1 MDISGNV
8 IDSSGNT
15 TGKSSASAS
24 SSPNSIQDVFNTIFT
39 SSNMVLVL
47 WFLAIYFVAYF
58 VMKFFFSKNGDA
70 GGAPSIVGR
79 ILDALFLGGLLLYLI
94 ITYFTE
100 TDKASFLKKIYTEFT
115 TYVNDP
121 SSFFTAI
128 LSIFL
133 FYIVAYL
140 FQLPMTESSKPISI
154 YLIETALW
162 VVFMIIMFVD
172 FFKYVLGVSIT
183 DVLSKL
189 NLWGTHPTF
198 SIDASGHLIDASGN
212 LVDAS
217 GNLLPATKPTVSDAS
232 SCLAT
237 TGNPTDEVFN
247 VSNNVYTYSD
257 AQAVCNIYGAK
268 LATYDQI
275 EQAYQKGGEW
285 CNYGWSEG
293 QMAFFPT
300 QKSTWTKLQA
310 TDNHKNDCGRPGV
323 NGGFIANP
331 YIKFGVN
338 CYGQK
343 PKPTADDLVKMN
355 SRQNTVYPQTAA
367 DIEMEKKINQW
378 KNTVSVNSYNNKK
391 WSQY

>member
-1 MDISGNV
+1 MGNV
-8 IDSSGNT
+8 VDSSGNT
-15 TGKSSASAS
+15 IEKTATSAS
-24 SSPNSIQDVFNTIFT
+24 SSENSIQDIFNTIFT
-39 SSNMVLVL
+39 SSNMVLIL

-58 VMKFFFSKNGDA
+58 IMKFFFSKNGDT
-70 GGAPSIVGR
+70 GGAPSIIGR

-100 TDKASFLKKIYTEFT
+100 TDKASLLKKTYSQFT

-121 SSFFTAI
+121 SSFFTAF

-133 FYIVAYL
+133 FYIVVYF
-140 FQLPMTESSKPISI
+140 FQLPMTETTKPISI
-154 YLIETALW
+154 YLIETVLW
-162 VVFMIIMFVD
+162 VVFMIILFVY

-189 NLWGTHPTF
+189 NILGAQPTF

-212 LVDAS
+212 QVDAS
-217 GNLLPATKPTVSDAS
+217 ENRIPKPTVSDAS
-232 SCLAT
+232 SCLANA
-237 TGNPTDEVFN
+237 GNPTDEVFN

-275 EQAYQKGGEW
+275 EQSYQKGGEW

-343 PKPTADDLVKMN
+343 PKPTADDLAKMN
-355 SRQNTVYPQTAA
+355 ARQNAVYPQTAA
-367 DIEMEKKINQW
+367 DIEMEKKLNQW

>member
-1 MDISGNV
+1 MGNV
-8 IDSSGNT
+8 VDSSGNT
-15 TGKSSASAS
+15 IEKTATSAS
-24 SSPNSIQDVFNTIFT
+24 SSENSIQDIFNTIFT
-39 SSNMVLVL
+39 SSNMVLIL

-58 VMKFFFSKNGDA
+58 VMKFFFSKNGET
-70 GGAPSIVGR
+70 GGAPSIIGR

-100 TDKASFLKKIYTEFT
+100 TDKASLLKKTYSQFT

-121 SSFFTAI
+121 SSFFTAL

-133 FYIVAYL
+133 FYIVVYF
-140 FQLPMTESSKPISI
+140 FQLPMTETTKPISI
-154 YLIETALW
+154 YLIETGLW
-162 VVFMIIMFVD
+162 VVFMIILFVD

-189 NLWGTHPTF
+189 NILGAQPTF
-198 SIDASGHLIDASGN
+198 SVDASGHLIDASGN
-212 LVDAS
+212 QVDAS
-217 GNLLPATKPTVSDAS
+217 GNRIPKPTVSDAS
-232 SCLAT
+232 SCLVNA
-237 TGNPTDEVFN
+237 GNPTDEVFN
-247 VSNNVYTYSD
+247 VSNNVYSYSD

-285 CNYGWSEG
+285 CNYGWSDG

-343 PKPTADDLVKMN
+343 PKPTADDLAKMN
-355 SRQNTVYPQTAA
+355 TRQNTAYPQTAA
-367 DIEMEKKINQW
+367 DIEMEKKLNQW

>member
-1 MDISGNV
+1 MT
-8 IDSSGNT
+8 DS
-15 TGKSSASAS
+15 A
-24 SSPNSIQDVFNTIFT
+24 
-39 SSNMVLVL
+39 
-47 WFLAIYFVAYF
+47 
-58 VMKFFFSKNGDA
+58 
-70 GGAPSIVGR
+70 
-79 ILDALFLGGLLLYLI
+79 
-94 ITYFTE
+94 
-100 TDKASFLKKIYTEFT
+100 
-115 TYVNDP
+115 
-121 SSFFTAI
+121 
-128 LSIFL
+128 
-133 FYIVAYL
+133 
-140 FQLPMTESSKPISI
+140 KPISI

-189 NLWGTHPTF
+189 NILGTHPTF
-198 SIDASGHLIDASGN
+198 SVDASGHLIDASGN

-217 GNLLPATKPTVSDAS
+217 GNRIPKPTVSDAS
-232 SCLAT
+232 NCLAT

-257 AQAVCNIYGAK
+257 AQAVCKMYGAK

-275 EQAYQKGGEW
+275 EQTYQKGGEW
-285 CNYGWSEG
+285 CNYGWSDG

-355 SRQNTVYPQTAA
+355 ARQNTVYPQTAA
-367 DIEMEKKINQW
+367 DIEMENKINQW

>member
-1 MDISGNV
+1 MGNV
-8 IDSSGNT
+8 VDSSGNT
-15 TGKSSASAS
+15 IEKTATSAS
-24 SSPNSIQDVFNTIFT
+24 SSENSIQDIFNTIFT
-39 SSNMVLVL
+39 SSNMVLIL

-58 VMKFFFSKNGDA
+58 VMKFFFSKNGET
-70 GGAPSIVGR
+70 GGAPSIIGR

-100 TDKASFLKKIYTEFT
+100 TDKASLLKKTYSQFT

-121 SSFFTAI
+121 SSFFTAL

-133 FYIVAYL
+133 FYIVVYF
-140 FQLPMTESSKPISI
+140 FQLPMTETTKPISI
-154 YLIETALW
+154 YLIETGLW
-162 VVFMIIMFVD
+162 VVFMIILFVD

-189 NLWGTHPTF
+189 NILGAQPTF
-198 SIDASGHLIDASGN
+198 SVDASGHLIDASGN
-212 LVDAS
+212 QVDAS
-217 GNLLPATKPTVSDAS
+217 GNRIPKPTVSDAS
-232 SCLAT
+232 SCLANAE
-237 TGNPTDEVFN
+237 NPTDEVFN

-275 EQAYQKGGEW
+275 EQSYQKGGEW

-343 PKPTADDLVKMN
+343 PKPTADDLAKMN
-355 SRQNTVYPQTAA
+355 ARQNTAYPQTAA
-367 DIEMEKKINQW
+367 DIEMEKKLNQW

>member
-1 MDISGNV
+1 MGNV
-8 IDSSGNT
+8 VDSSGNT
-15 TGKSSASAS
+15 IEKTATSAS
-24 SSPNSIQDVFNTIFT
+24 SSENSIQDIFNTIFT
-39 SSNMVLVL
+39 SSNMVLIL

-58 VMKFFFSKNGDA
+58 VMKFFFSKNGET
-70 GGAPSIVGR
+70 GGAPSIIGR

-100 TDKASFLKKIYTEFT
+100 TDKASLLKKTYSQFT

-121 SSFFTAI
+121 SSFFTAL

-133 FYIVAYL
+133 FYIVVYF
-140 FQLPMTESSKPISI
+140 FQLPMTETTKPISI
-154 YLIETALW
+154 YLIESGLW
-162 VVFMIIMFVD
+162 VVFMIILFVD

-189 NLWGTHPTF
+189 NILGAQPTF

-212 LVDAS
+212 QVDAS
-217 GNLLPATKPTVSDAS
+217 GNRISKRAVSDAS
-232 SCLAT
+232 SCLTNA
-237 TGNPTDEVFN
+237 GNPTDEVFN

-275 EQAYQKGGEW
+275 EQSYQKGGEW

-343 PKPTADDLVKMN
+343 PKPTADDLAKMN
-355 SRQNTVYPQTAA
+355 ARQNTVYPQTAA
-367 DIEMEKKINQW
+367 DIEMEKKLNQW

>member
-1 MDISGNV
+1 MGNV
-8 IDSSGNT
+8 VDSSGNT
-15 TGKSSASAS
+15 IEKTATSAS
-24 SSPNSIQDVFNTIFT
+24 SSENSIQDIFNTIFT
-39 SSNMVLVL
+39 SSNMVLIL

-58 VMKFFFSKNGDA
+58 VMKFFFSKNGET
-70 GGAPSIVGR
+70 GGAPSIIGR

-100 TDKASFLKKIYTEFT
+100 TDKASLLKKTYSQFT

-121 SSFFTAI
+121 SSFFTAL

-133 FYIVAYL
+133 FYIVVYF
-140 FQLPMTESSKPISI
+140 FQLPMTETTKPISI
-154 YLIETALW
+154 YLIETVLW
-162 VVFMIIMFVD
+162 VVFMIILFVY

-189 NLWGTHPTF
+189 NILGAQPTF

-212 LVDAS
+212 QVDAS
-217 GNLLPATKPTVSDAS
+217 ENRIPKPTVSDAS
-232 SCLAT
+232 SCLANA
-237 TGNPTDEVFN
+237 GNPTDEVFN

-275 EQAYQKGGEW
+275 EQSYQKGGEW

-343 PKPTADDLVKMN
+343 PKPTADDLAKMN
-355 SRQNTVYPQTAA
+355 ARQNAVYPQTAA
-367 DIEMEKKINQW
+367 DIEMEKKLNQW

>member
-1 MDISGNV
+1 
-8 IDSSGNT
+8 
-15 TGKSSASAS
+15 
-24 SSPNSIQDVFNTIFT
+24 
-39 SSNMVLVL
+39 MVLIL

-58 VMKFFFSKNGDA
+58 VMKFFFSKNGET
-70 GGAPSIVGR
+70 GGAPSIIGR

-100 TDKASFLKKIYTEFT
+100 TDKASLLKKTYSQFT

-121 SSFFTAI
+121 SSFFTAL

-133 FYIVAYL
+133 FYIVVYF
-140 FQLPMTESSKPISI
+140 FQLPMTETTKPISI
-154 YLIETALW
+154 YLIETGLW
-162 VVFMIIMFVD
+162 VVFMIILFVD

-189 NLWGTHPTF
+189 NILGAQPTF

-212 LVDAS
+212 QVDAS
-217 GNLLPATKPTVSDAS
+217 GNRISKPTVSDAS
-232 SCLAT
+232 SCLANAE
-237 TGNPTDEVFN
+237 NPTDEVFN

-275 EQAYQKGGEW
+275 EQSYQKGGEW

-343 PKPTADDLVKMN
+343 PKPTADDLAKMN
-355 SRQNTVYPQTAA
+355 ARQNTVYPQTAA
-367 DIEMEKKINQW
+367 DIEMEKKLNQW

>member
-1 MDISGNV
+1 MGNV
-8 IDSSGNT
+8 VDSSGNT
-15 TGKSSASAS
+15 IEKTATLAS
-24 SSPNSIQDVFNTIFT
+24 SSENSIQDIFNTIFT
-39 SSNMVLVL
+39 SSNMVLIL

-58 VMKFFFSKNGDA
+58 VMKFFFSKNGET
-70 GGAPSIVGR
+70 GGAPSIIGR
-79 ILDALFLGGLLLYLI
+79 ILDTLFLGGLLLYLI

-100 TDKASFLKKIYTEFT
+100 TDKASLLKKTYSQFT

-121 SSFFTAI
+121 SSFFTAL

-133 FYIVAYL
+133 FYIVVYF
-140 FQLPMTESSKPISI
+140 FQLPMTETTKPISI
-154 YLIETALW
+154 YLIETGLW
-162 VVFMIIMFVD
+162 VVFMIILFVD

-189 NLWGTHPTF
+189 NILGAQPTF

-212 LVDAS
+212 QVDAS
-217 GNLLPATKPTVSDAS
+217 GNRISKRAVSDAS
-232 SCLAT
+232 SCLTNA
-237 TGNPTDEVFN
+237 GNPTDEVFN

-275 EQAYQKGGEW
+275 EQSYQKGGEW

-343 PKPTADDLVKMN
+343 PKPTADDLAKMN
-355 SRQNTVYPQTAA
+355 ARQNTVYPQTAA
-367 DIEMEKKINQW
+367 DIEMEKKLNQW

>member
-15 TGKSSASAS
+15 IEKTATSAS
-24 SSPNSIQDVFNTIFT
+24 SSPNSIQDIFNTIFT
-39 SSNMVLVL
+39 SSNVVLVL

-70 GGAPSIVGR
+70 DGAPSIIGR

-100 TDKASFLKKIYTEFT
+100 TDKAKFLKNTYSQFT

-121 SSFFTAI
+121 SSFFTAL

-133 FYIVAYL
+133 FYIVVYF
-140 FQLPMTESSKPISI
+140 FQLPMTDSTKPISI

-162 VVFMIIMFVD
+162 VVFMIILFVD

-189 NLWGTHPTF
+189 NILGTHTTF

-217 GNLLPATKPTVSDAS
+217 GNRVPATKPTVSDAS

-237 TGNPTDEVFN
+237 AGNPTDEVFN

-285 CNYGWSEG
+285 CNYGWSVG

-343 PKPTADDLVKMN
+343 PKPTADDLAKMN

-367 DIEMEKKINQW
+367 DIEMENKINQW

>member
-1 MDISGNV
+1 MDSSGNV
-8 IDSSGNT
+8 VDSSGNT
-15 TGKSSASAS
+15 IEKTATSAS
-24 SSPNSIQDVFNTIFT
+24 SSENSIQDIFNTIFT
-39 SSNMVLVL
+39 SSNMVLIL

-58 VMKFFFSKNGDA
+58 VMKFFFSKNGET
-70 GGAPSIVGR
+70 GGAASIIGR

-100 TDKASFLKKIYTEFT
+100 TDKTSLLKNTYSQFT
-115 TYVNDP
+115 AYVNDP
-121 SSFFTAI
+121 SSFFTAL

-133 FYIVAYL
+133 FYIVVYF
-140 FQLPMTESSKPISI
+140 FQLPMTETTKPISI
-154 YLIETALW
+154 YLIETGLW
-162 VVFMIIMFVD
+162 VVFMIILFVD

-189 NLWGTHPTF
+189 NILGAQPTF
-198 SIDASGHLIDASGN
+198 SVDASGHLIDASGN
-212 LVDAS
+212 QVDAS
-217 GNLLPATKPTVSDAS
+217 GNRIPKPTVSDAS
-232 SCLAT
+232 SCLANA
-237 TGNPTDEVFN
+237 GNSTDEVFN

-257 AQAVCNIYGAK
+257 AQEVCNIYGAK

-275 EQAYQKGGEW
+275 EQSYQKGGEW

-343 PKPTADDLVKMN
+343 PKPTADDLAKMN
-355 SRQNTVYPQTAA
+355 TRQNTVYPQTAA
-367 DIEMEKKINQW
+367 DIEMEKKLNQW

>member
-1 MDISGNV
+1 MGNV
-8 IDSSGNT
+8 VDSSGNT
-15 TGKSSASAS
+15 IEKTSTSAS
-24 SSPNSIQDVFNTIFT
+24 SSENSIQDIFNTIFT
-39 SSNMVLVL
+39 SSNMVLIL

-58 VMKFFFSKNGDA
+58 VMKFFFSKNGET
-70 GGAPSIVGR
+70 GGAPSIIGR

-100 TDKASFLKKIYTEFT
+100 TDKASLLKKTYSQFT

-121 SSFFTAI
+121 SSFFTAL

-133 FYIVAYL
+133 FYIVVYL
-140 FQLPMTESSKPISI
+140 FQLPMTETTKPISI

-162 VVFMIIMFVD
+162 VVFMIILFVY

-189 NLWGTHPTF
+189 NILGARPTF

-212 LVDAS
+212 PVDAS
-217 GNLLPATKPTVSDAS
+217 GNRIPKPTVSDAS
-232 SCLAT
+232 SCLANA
-237 TGNPTDEVFN
+237 GNPTDEVFN

-343 PKPTADDLVKMN
+343 PKPTADDLAKMN
-355 SRQNTVYPQTAA
+355 ARQNTVYPQTAA
-367 DIEMEKKINQW
+367 DIEMEKKLNQW

>member
-1 MDISGNV
+1 MGNV
-8 IDSSGNT
+8 VDSSGNT
-15 TGKSSASAS
+15 IEKTATSAS
-24 SSPNSIQDVFNTIFT
+24 SSENSIQDIFNTIFT
-39 SSNMVLVL
+39 SSNMVLIL

-58 VMKFFFSKNGDA
+58 VMKFFFSKNGET
-70 GGAPSIVGR
+70 GGAPSIIGR
-79 ILDALFLGGLLLYLI
+79 ILDTLFLGGLLLYLI

-100 TDKASFLKKIYTEFT
+100 TDKASLLKKTYSQFT

-121 SSFFTAI
+121 SSFFTAL

-133 FYIVAYL
+133 FYIVVYF
-140 FQLPMTESSKPISI
+140 FQLPMTETTKPISI
-154 YLIETALW
+154 YLIETGLW
-162 VVFMIIMFVD
+162 VVFMIILFVD

-189 NLWGTHPTF
+189 NILGAQPTF

-212 LVDAS
+212 QVDAS
-217 GNLLPATKPTVSDAS
+217 GNRISKRAVSDAS
-232 SCLAT
+232 SCLTNA
-237 TGNPTDEVFN
+237 GNPTDEVFN

-275 EQAYQKGGEW
+275 EQSYQKGGEW

-343 PKPTADDLVKMN
+343 PKPTADDLAKMN
-355 SRQNTVYPQTAA
+355 ARQNTVYPQTAA
-367 DIEMEKKINQW
+367 DIEMEKKLNQW

>member
-1 MDISGNV
+1 MGNV
-8 IDSSGNT
+8 VDSSGNT
-15 TGKSSASAS
+15 IEKTATSAS
-24 SSPNSIQDVFNTIFT
+24 SSENSIQDIFNTIFT
-39 SSNMVLVL
+39 SSNMVLIL

-58 VMKFFFSKNGDA
+58 VMKFFFSKNGEA
-70 GGAPSIVGR
+70 GGAPSIIGR

-100 TDKASFLKKIYTEFT
+100 TDKASFLKNMYSQFT

-121 SSFFTAI
+121 SSFFTAL

-133 FYIVAYL
+133 FYIVVYL
-140 FQLPMTESSKPISI
+140 FQLPMTESTKPISI
-154 YLIETALW
+154 YLIETVLW
-162 VVFMIIMFVD
+162 VVFMIILFVD
-172 FFKYVLGVSIT
+172 FFKYVLGVSII

-189 NLWGTHPTF
+189 NIWGTHPGF

-212 LVDAS
+212 QVDAS
-217 GNLLPATKPTVSDAS
+217 GNRIPKPTVSYAS
-232 SCLAT
+232 SCLANA
-237 TGNPTDEVFN
+237 GNPTDEVFN

-343 PKPTADDLVKMN
+343 PKPTTDDLAKMN
-355 SRQNTVYPQTAA
+355 ARQNTVYPQTAA
-367 DIEMEKKINQW
+367 DIEMEKKLNQW

>member
-1 MDISGNV
+1 MGNV
-8 IDSSGNT
+8 VDSSGNT
-15 TGKSSASAS
+15 IEKTSALAS
-24 SSPNSIQDVFNTIFT
+24 SSTNSIQDIFNTIFT
-39 SSNMVLVL
+39 SSNVVLIL

-70 GGAPSIVGR
+70 GGAPSIIGR

-100 TDKASFLKKIYTEFT
+100 TDKAKFLQNTYSQFT

-133 FYIVAYL
+133 FYIVVYL
-140 FQLPMTESSKPISI
+140 FQLPMTDSTKPISI
-154 YLIETALW
+154 YLIETVLW

-189 NLWGTHPTF
+189 NILGTHPTF
-198 SIDASGHLIDASGN
+198 SVDASGHLIDASGN

-217 GNLLPATKPTVSDAS
+217 GNRIPKPTVSDAS
-232 SCLAT
+232 NCLAT

-257 AQAVCNIYGAK
+257 AQAVCKMYGAK

-285 CNYGWSEG
+285 CNYGWSDG

-343 PKPTADDLVKMN
+343 PKPTADDLAKMN
-355 SRQNTVYPQTAA
+355 ARQNTVYPQTAA

-378 KNTVSVNSYNNKK
+378 KNTVSLNSYNNKS

>member
-1 MDISGNV
+1 MGNV
-8 IDSSGNT
+8 VDSSGNT
-15 TGKSSASAS
+15 IEKTSTSAS
-24 SSPNSIQDVFNTIFT
+24 SSENSIQDIFNTIFT
-39 SSNMVLVL
+39 SSNMVLIL

-58 VMKFFFSKNGDA
+58 VMKFLFSKNGET
-70 GGAPSIVGR
+70 GGAPSIIGR

-100 TDKASFLKKIYTEFT
+100 TDKASLLKNTYSQIT

-121 SSFFTAI
+121 SSFFTAL

-133 FYIVAYL
+133 FYIVVYF
-140 FQLPMTESSKPISI
+140 FQLPMTETTKPISI

-162 VVFMIIMFVD
+162 VVFMIILFVY
-172 FFKYVLGVSIT
+172 FFKYV
-183 DVLSKL
+183 
-189 NLWGTHPTF
+189 PTF
-198 SIDASGHLIDASGN
+198 SVDASGHLIDASGN
-212 LVDAS
+212 PVDAS
-217 GNLLPATKPTVSDAS
+217 GNRIPKPTVSDAS
-232 SCLAT
+232 SCLANA
-237 TGNPTDEVFN
+237 GNPTDEVFN

-343 PKPTADDLVKMN
+343 PKPTADDLAKMN
-355 SRQNTVYPQTAA
+355 ARQNTVYPQTAA
-367 DIEMEKKINQW
+367 DIEMEKKLNQW

>member
-1 MDISGNV
+1 MGNV
-8 IDSSGNT
+8 VDSSGNT
-15 TGKSSASAS
+15 IEKTSTSAS
-24 SSPNSIQDVFNTIFT
+24 SSENSIQDIFNTIFT
-39 SSNMVLVL
+39 SSNMVLIL

-58 VMKFFFSKNGDA
+58 VMKFFFSKNGET
-70 GGAPSIVGR
+70 GGAPSIIGR

-100 TDKASFLKKIYTEFT
+100 TDKASLLKKTYSQFT

-121 SSFFTAI
+121 SSFFTAL

-133 FYIVAYL
+133 FYIVVYF
-140 FQLPMTESSKPISI
+140 FQLPMTETTKPISI

-162 VVFMIIMFVD
+162 VVFMIILFVD

-189 NLWGTHPTF
+189 NILGAQPTF
-198 SIDASGHLIDASGN
+198 SVDASGHLIDASGN
-212 LVDAS
+212 PVDAS
-217 GNLLPATKPTVSDAS
+217 GNRIPKPTVSDAS
-232 SCLAT
+232 SCLANA
-237 TGNPTDEVFN
+237 GNPTDEVFN

-343 PKPTADDLVKMN
+343 PKPTADDLAKMN
-355 SRQNTVYPQTAA
+355 ARQNAVYPQTAA
-367 DIEMEKKINQW
+367 DIEMEKKLNQW

>member
-1 MDISGNV
+1 MDISGNSV
-8 IDSSGNT
+8 NSSGN
-15 TGKSSASAS
+15 K
-24 SSPNSIQDVFNTIFT
+24 NSIQELFDTIFT

-58 VMKFFFSKNGDA
+58 IMKFFFSKNGESD
-70 GGAPSIVGR
+70 GAPSIVGR
-79 ILDALFLGGLLLYLI
+79 ILDALFLGGLLFYLI

-100 TDKASFLKKIYTEFT
+100 TDKASLLKKIYSEFT

-133 FYIVAYL
+133 FYIVVYL
-140 FQLPMTESSKPISI
+140 FQLPMTDSTKPISI

-189 NLWGTHPTF
+189 NVLGTHPTF

-217 GNLLPATKPTVSDAS
+217 GNRIPKRAVSDAS

-237 TGNPTDEVFN
+237 AGNPTDEVFN

-355 SRQNTVYPQTAA
+355 SRQNTVYPQSAA
-367 DIEMEKKINQW
+367 DIEMENKINQW

>member
-1 MDISGNV
+1 MGNV
-8 IDSSGNT
+8 VDSSGNT
-15 TGKSSASAS
+15 IEKTATSAS
-24 SSPNSIQDVFNTIFT
+24 SSENSIQDIFNTIFT
-39 SSNMVLVL
+39 SSNMVLIL

-58 VMKFFFSKNGDA
+58 VMKFFFSKNGET
-70 GGAPSIVGR
+70 GGAPSIIGR

-100 TDKASFLKKIYTEFT
+100 TDKASLLKKTYSQFT

-121 SSFFTAI
+121 SSFFTAL

-133 FYIVAYL
+133 FYIVVYF
-140 FQLPMTESSKPISI
+140 FQLPMTETTKPISI
-154 YLIETALW
+154 YLIETGLW
-162 VVFMIIMFVD
+162 VVFMIILFVD

-189 NLWGTHPTF
+189 NILGEQPTF

-212 LVDAS
+212 QVDAS
-217 GNLLPATKPTVSDAS
+217 GNRIPKPTVSDAS
-232 SCLAT
+232 SCLANA
-237 TGNPTDEVFN
+237 GNPTDEVFN

-275 EQAYQKGGEW
+275 EQSYQKGGEW
-285 CNYGWSEG
+285 CNYGWSDG

-343 PKPTADDLVKMN
+343 PKPTADDLAKMN
-355 SRQNTVYPQTAA
+355 ARQNTAYPQTAA
-367 DIEMEKKINQW
+367 DIEMEKKLNQW

>member
-1 MDISGNV
+1 MGNV
-8 IDSSGNT
+8 VDSSGNT
-15 TGKSSASAS
+15 IEKTATSAS
-24 SSPNSIQDVFNTIFT
+24 SSENSIQDIFNTIFT
-39 SSNMVLVL
+39 SSNMVLIL

-58 VMKFFFSKNGDA
+58 VMKFFFSKNGET
-70 GGAPSIVGR
+70 GGAPSIIGR

-100 TDKASFLKKIYTEFT
+100 TDKASLLKKTYSQFT

-121 SSFFTAI
+121 SSFFTAL

-133 FYIVAYL
+133 FYIVVYF
-140 FQLPMTESSKPISI
+140 FQLPMTETTKPISI
-154 YLIETALW
+154 YLIETGLW
-162 VVFMIIMFVD
+162 VVFMIILFVD

-189 NLWGTHPTF
+189 NILGAQPTF

-212 LVDAS
+212 QVDAS
-217 GNLLPATKPTVSDAS
+217 GNRISKRAVSDAS
-232 SCLAT
+232 SCLTNA
-237 TGNPTDEVFN
+237 GNPTDEVFN

-275 EQAYQKGGEW
+275 EQSYQKGGEW

-343 PKPTADDLVKMN
+343 PKPTADDLAKMN
-355 SRQNTVYPQTAA
+355 ARQNTVYPQTAA
-367 DIEMEKKINQW
+367 DIEMEKKLNQW

>member
-1 MDISGNV
+1 MGNV
-8 IDSSGNT
+8 VDSSGNT
-15 TGKSSASAS
+15 IEKPSASAS
-24 SSPNSIQDVFNTIFT
+24 SSTNSIQDMFNTIFT
-39 SSNMVLVL
+39 SSNVVLIL

-70 GGAPSIVGR
+70 GGAPSIIGR

-100 TDKASFLKKIYTEFT
+100 TDKAKFLQNTYSQFT

-133 FYIVAYL
+133 FYIVVYL
-140 FQLPMTESSKPISI
+140 FQLPMTDSTKPISI
-154 YLIETALW
+154 YLIETVLW

-189 NLWGTHPTF
+189 NIMGTHPTF
-198 SIDASGHLIDASGN
+198 SVDASGHLIDASGN

-217 GNLLPATKPTVSDAS
+217 GNRIPKPTVSDAS

-257 AQAVCNIYGAK
+257 AQAVCKMYGAK

-285 CNYGWSEG
+285 CNYGWSDG

-355 SRQNTVYPQTAA
+355 ARQNTVYPQSAA
-367 DIEMEKKINQW
+367 DIEMENKINQW
-378 KNTVSVNSYNNKK
+378 KNTVSLNSYNNKT